1 MEIYGAK
8 DDTEILYLND
18 EEYSEDS
25 PFRRGSSDVFIL
37 ALKKPLGSIRAV
49 RIGHD
54 NSGKRPSWF
63 LEDVVILDKQTM
75 DSWTFSNSQWLA
87 LERGDGR
94 IERLLEDPRDKPNS
108 KRDAIKLWW
117 KGLTEEHI
125 WVSIL
130 AKPPTDRFSRVQR
143 ASCCLSIILS
153 AMLANA
159 MFYELK
165 GKSTHLIQVGP
176 LKFSW
181 RQVIVGIQSALIVA
195 PINILIAFLFKKA
208 SSRSPNQHTLTSAVC
223 KWLGFIAWFLCICTC
238 AVSATITIFYSLEW
252 EKEQSEQWLSSMFI
266 SFAQDLTVIEPTKVF
281 LAAVFLAVILRR
293 KRGKSNVYL
302 PPVGTFQVLP
312 KGRLWKMNISDV
324 EGMRK
329 RQAKK
334 QNVSRFFV
342 ELFVY
347 CLFIA
352 VLMVVSYGNR
362 NDHRY
367 FMTKS
372 IRDLMPQFYKVGNRN
387 DQLYLKTKSIWDDPK
402 RFHEV

>member
-159 MFYELK
+159 MFYEHNDEFAQ
-165 GKSTHLIQVGP
+165 GIFIGP

-181 RQVIVGIQSALIVA
+181 REVIIGIQSALITA
-195 PINILIAFLFKKA
+195 PINTLIAFLFKKGT
-208 SSRSPNQHTLTSAVC
+208 SRKPGHQNLGNIVCGKTLVYV
-223 KWLGFIAWFLCICTC
+223 AWFLCFCTC
-238 AVSATITIFYSLEW
+238 AVSATFTILYSLVW
-252 EKEQSEQWLSSMFI
+252 GKNKSEQWLASMFV
-266 SFAQDLTVIEPTKVF
+266 SFLQDFSVTEPVKVF
-281 LAAVFLAVILRR
+281 LTAVFIAITIR
-293 KRGKSNVYL
+293 KKSL
-302 PPVGTFQVLP
+302 KRDSFSTLQETQQVSP
-312 KGRLWKMNISDV
+312 KGRLWKMEISEV
-324 EGMRK
+324 EGMRR

-334 QNVSRFFV
+334 QNVSRFFQ

-347 CLFIA
+347 SIFI
-352 VLMVVSYGNR
+352 VFVMVVSYGNK

-367 FMTKS
+367 LLSKS
-372 IRDLMPQFYKVGNRN
+372 IRDGLGLPRFKKVCCGMFF
-387 DQLYLKTKSIWDDPK
+387 S
-402 RFHEV
+402 